1 MATLTLT
8 NHLRLFDEVFEFL
21 TNLKPDDPPV
31 ISHGEILFRKILA
44 YGINKD
50 FLGYIYTGD
59 SNEEI
64 FLHSLNI
71 TFQGSIKME
80 RSTRKQS
87 DCSL

>member
-21 TNLKPDDPPV
+21 ANLKPVDPPV
-31 ISHGEILFRKILA
+31 ISDGEILFPKILA
-44 YGINKD
+44 YDINKD
-50 FLGYIYTGD
+50 FLSYIYTGD
-59 SNEEI
+59 SNQEI

-71 TFQGSIKME
+71 TFQVSIKME
-80 RSTRKQS
+80 RNTRNQS